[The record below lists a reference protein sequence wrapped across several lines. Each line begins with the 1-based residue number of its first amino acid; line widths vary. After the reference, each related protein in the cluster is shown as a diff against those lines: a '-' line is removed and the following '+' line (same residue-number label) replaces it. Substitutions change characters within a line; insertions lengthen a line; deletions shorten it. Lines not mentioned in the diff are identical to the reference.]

1 MTVASR
7 VCSRFSTSKRDL
19 KLRPNASVQ
28 KCSAR
33 VNVRYCTVRENV
45 VIWVTAPDVAV
56 TVTVEVPVAT
66 GADGVDGVD
75 DVVEALHP
83 PSISIIASRGRIPPQ
98 IIRYFC
104 LVFRFVH
111 IGKRPANPRGNRAL
125 TLTI

>member
-1 MTVASR
+1 MTVVSR
-7 VCSRFSTSKRDL
+7 VCRVLDASRDL

-33 VNVRYCTVRENV
+33 VNGPYCTVRENV

-56 TVTVEVPVAT
+56 TATVEVPMAT
-66 GADGVDGVD
+66 GADGVD

-83 PSISIIASRGRIPPQ
+83 PSMSIIVNRDRVPPQ
-98 IIRYFC
+98 VIRCFR
-104 LVFRFVH
+104 LVLRFVH

-125 TLTI
+125 IRII

>member
-1 MTVASR
+1 MQQVLNIWAC
-7 VCSRFSTSKRDL
+7 VEIKAERFGSEVFGQGER
-19 KLRPNASVQ
+19 
-28 KCSAR
+28 
-33 VNVRYCTVRENV
+33 RYCTVRENV